1 MRGDIYA
8 FAKEKRRKGAL
19 LSDKNDKD
27 VELLE
32 YADAYIQDAYG
43 RFGKKIQIAAT
54 EKSSK
59 QLLHIG
65 DIYGTIDLS
74 LKGERYEK
82 KNSEGLYFPLSCRR

>member
-1 MRGDIYA
+1 MYGLQSGFHATSADLRGDIYA

-32 YADAYIQDAYG
+32 YADAYIQDMLMDD
-43 RFGKKIQIAAT
+43 FGKKIQIAAT

-65 DIYGTIDLS
+65 DIYEQI
-74 LKGERYEK
+74 
-82 KNSEGLYFPLSCRR
+82 FH